1 MATFLKRFQRLVVAL
16 AFVACWLP
24 PRAGAQAAGADSSG
38 APATESPLSEV
49 VVTGQRFGGR
59 IVADSPTPIDLVS
72 GGALTRS
79 GNVQLQDSLKTLV
92 PSFSISE
99 PSTATVL
106 DFTGTPNLRGL
117 GPGEVLV
124 LVNGKRYHPT
134 GYLNTNNQVGRGDVG
149 YDLNSIPAA
158 AIGHI
163 EVLRDGA
170 SAQYGADAIAGVI
183 NLVLDRSLGG
193 SASAMTGVRSAGDGF
208 VYQVTGAYGFPLGDR
223 GVLRLTGQFQ
233 SRRATN
239 RALPDTRQQY
249 FGSNGTVTPSSF
261 YGSGV
266 GLTPPKGTL
275 DPREATFNRNV
286 YQFGEAAYTA
296 PAFYLNG
303 DLPLD
308 SGITLY
314 TFGGYSKTDGHSPNF
329 FRSPAN
335 DGTVRALFPNGF
347 RPVSLVTL
355 ENDSLAVGA
364 KKRDFAGFNW
374 DLSTEY
380 GRSAIDTT
388 YANSD
393 NASLGTAS
401 PTSAYAGGPRFAQWT
416 SNLDLTRAIELGAG
430 TPLNFATGLEYRREY
445 YRLVAGAPASYENG
459 GVPILDGPHAGNPA
473 PIGIQA
479 GPGLAPQDASDNG
492 RSSEAIYGELEKDFT
507 DRFMLDAAGRFEHYS
522 DFGNDTTYKV
532 ASRWKVARPLA
543 LRASYST
550 GFRAPNLAQSF
561 YSATS
566 DTFLNGSLVELR
578 LFPVDNPVAR
588 ALGASNLRPE
598 KSRNASAGLV
608 LTGAGGAVVS
618 ADLYQIK
625 LRDRIVLSST
635 FQDARITNLLAG
647 EGFPGIG
654 AVSYM
659 TNGIDTTT
667 RGVDVTAN
675 DRFGLG
681 RAGQLSVTI
690 AGNYN
695 KTEVDRVSPTPAALS
710 AIGIT
715 TPLFDLTQQIRLTS
729 ASPKDKETV
738 SLKWDLG
745 KLSVNLTNTRYGPV
759 SAVAFSSLG
768 APQIAALTPGFDVHL
783 VPTAPGSSKYQV
795 IETFG
800 QKIVTDLSISY
811 RIDELILTIGSN
823 NLFNVYPDRNLAS
836 TVASVDAGT
845 NGSDNAGTL
854 PYNYISPFGFN
865 GRFMYFMAAFSF

>member
-1 MATFLKRFQRLVVAL
+1 MGITIRRTQLLVAASGIGL
-16 AFVACWLP
+16 CCLP
-24 PRAGAQAAGADSSG
+24 PPAGAQSAGPSSG
-38 APATESPLSEV
+38 GPAFTESPLSEV

-59 IVADSPTPIDLVS
+59 IVADSPTPIDLVP
-72 GGALTRS
+72 GAALSRS

-92 PSFSISE
+92 PSFSVTE

-193 SASAMTGVRSAGDGF
+193 TASAMMGVRTAGDGF
-208 VYQVTGAYGFPLGDR
+208 TYQVTGAYGFPLGSR

-249 FGSNGTVTPSSF
+249 FGSNGTVVPSSF

-275 DPREATFNRNV
+275 DPREATFDRNA

-308 SGITLY
+308 SGVTLY
-314 TFGGYSKTDGHSPNF
+314 TFGGYSKTDGRSPNF

-335 DGTVRALFPNGF
+335 DGTVRALYPNGF
-347 RPVSLVTL
+347 RPLSLVTL
-355 ENDSLAVGA
+355 ENESLAVGA

-393 NASLGTAS
+393 NASLGTTSPAS
-401 PTSAYAGGPRFAQWT
+401 TYAGGPRFAQWT
-416 SNLDLTRAIELGAG
+416 SNLDLTRAIPLGAG
-430 TPLNFATGLEYRREY
+430 EPVNFATGLEYRREY
-445 YRLVAGAPASYENG
+445 YRLVAGAPASYMNG
-459 GVPILDGPHAGNPA
+459 DVPILDGPHAGSPA

-492 RSSEAIYGELEKDFT
+492 RSSEAVYAELEKDFT

-532 ASRWKVARPLA
+532 ASRWEVAQPLA

-588 ALGASNLRPE
+588 ALGAANLRPE
-598 KSRNASAGLV
+598 KSRNISAGAV
-608 LTGAGGAVVS
+608 LTEAGTVVS
-618 ADLYQIK
+618 VDLYQIK

-635 FQDARITNLLAG
+635 FQDPRITNLLAG

-667 RGVDVTAN
+667 RGIDLTAN

-681 RAGQLSVTI
+681 SAGRLTVTL

-695 KTEVDRVSPTPAALS
+695 KTNVDRVAPTPAALS
-710 AIGIT
+710 AIGIS
-715 TPLFDLTQQIRLTS
+715 TPLFDLTQQVRLTS

-745 KLSVNLTNTRYGPV
+745 KLSVNLTNTRYGPF

-768 APQIAALTPGFDVHL
+768 VAQIAALAPGFDAHL
-783 VPTAPGSSKYQV
+783 APTVPASSNYQM
-795 IETFG
+795 IQTFG

-811 RIDELILTIGSN
+811 QLDRLNLTVGSN
-823 NLFNVYPDRNLAS
+823 NIFNIYPDRNLAS
-836 TVASVDAGT
+836 TVASVAAGT

-865 GRFMYFMAAFSF
+865 GRFVYVMGTVNF